1 MVKKCGILLQIYD
14 TNMRTQTVNDHFQQ
28 ETSMHQEAVR
38 ANSRKKSS
46 YFDRE
51 EQRKINTV
59 KDEVYYKVFTSLY
72 WLAKEDMPSSKINSL
87 LIQLENFETR
97 TETVLRKM
105 LLLIDKS

>member
-1 MVKKCGILLQIYD
+1 MERKYFVVCVAIMMSSKIMVKKCGILLQIYD

-28 ETSMHQEAVR
+28 EISMHQEAVR

-72 WLAKEDMPSSKINSL
+72 LSI
-87 LIQLENFETR
+87 
-97 TETVLRKM
+97 LRHERK
-105 LLLIDKS
+105 LF